1 MIDKIEKGVQL
12 GVEKRIE
19 KGQKVYWYS
28 YAIQKKENVYYVYE
42 CEIAEDNMAQ
52 ELYEFENVYRYL
64 SLEEVQNKFPNK
76 YEISFKDIHAL
87 KGNKI
92 FNVDFYV

>member
-1 MIDKIEKGVQL
+1 MISKIEKGIQL
-12 GVEKRIE
+12 GIEKRIK
-19 KGQKVYWYS
+19 KGQNFFWYS
-28 YAIQKKENVYYVYE
+28 YALQKKNHIYYVYE

-52 ELYEFENVYRYL
+52 EVYEFENVYKYL
-64 SLEEVQNKFPNK
+64 SLEEVQGKFPNK
-76 YEISFKDIHAL
+76 YEISFYDIHVL